1 MIKNA
6 NNMHNFT
13 QKLSSFGKQT
23 QCFVST
29 LIRSEVFDDKKVENF
44 TINGHRQRCVDT
56 VGPYILQNF

>member
-29 LIRSEVFDDKKVENF
+29 LIRSEVFDDKKVENLLLMA
-44 TINGHRQRCVDT
+44 IGNV
-56 VGPYILQNF
+56 P